1 MATASVVDL
10 VAFSNTFFDLTDN
23 DYRVTYV
30 IDYDMI
36 SDSDLATLNLSR
48 DIDTLR
54 NNYVEEDED
63 NEEEI

>member
-1 MATASVVDL
+1 MTD
-10 VAFSNTFFDLTDN
+10 NTDN

-36 SDSDLATLNLSR
+36 SDADLATLNLSR

-54 NNYVEEDED
+54 NNYT
-63 NEEEI
+63 NQPI